1 MSAATG
7 YIIAFAVL
15 AICGGVISAM
25 AEKLKAAR
33 QREKETE
40 EKFERQQKTIA
51 DLLRYADEISRISQ
65 DKGKVENA
73 IKEAKTDEELVDIAN
88 AIVNANNNRMRK

>member
-1 MSAATG
+1 MNAITG
-7 YIIAFAVL
+7 YIIAIAVL

-33 QREKETE
+33 QREKEAE
-40 EKFERQQKTIA
+40 EKLERQQKTIA

-73 IKEAKTDEELVDIAN
+73 IQNAKTDEELVDIAN
-88 AIVNANNNRMRK
+88 AIVNANNNRLRK

>member
-1 MSAATG
+1 MSAITG
-7 YIIAFAVL
+7 YIIAIAVL

-33 QREKETE
+33 QREKEAE
-40 EKFERQQKTIA
+40 EKLERQQKTIA

-73 IKEAKTDEELVDIAN
+73 IQNAKTDEELVDIAN
-88 AIVNANNNRMRK
+88 AIVNANNNRLRK